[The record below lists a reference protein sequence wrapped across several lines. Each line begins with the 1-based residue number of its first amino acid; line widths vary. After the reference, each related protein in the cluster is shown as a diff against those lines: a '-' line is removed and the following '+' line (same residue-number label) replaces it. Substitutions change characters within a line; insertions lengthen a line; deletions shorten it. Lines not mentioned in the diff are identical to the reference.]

1 MTPDEMAQRA
11 LRFNRLRDYV
21 GWTDEDAARVAT
33 LFPLVEPAIPRL
45 VEDFYTAIQSEPDA
59 ARVITGGDEQVQRL
73 KQTLSDWLRELLSG
87 CYDHAYFL
95 RRWRVGWRHVEV
107 GLDQTYADVAL
118 ARLRQGLVETILV
131 GWRGEPDQR
140 ARAIASLNKL
150 LDLDLTI
157 IGDAY
162 QAEQM
167 RRRQQMER
175 FLTIGQV
182 AGGVAHELRNPLN
195 VIKTSV
201 YFLRHARA
209 LSPEKLAEHLTRIER
224 QVMVANDVITA
235 LNDFA
240 KLPVPNFQPTN
251 VQTCVEDVLAE
262 YRVPESVEVRFSGR
276 SDIPEVLADAR
287 QLRIVFGNLIRNACD
302 AMEEG
307 GRLTVEFCRVGD
319 RVAVRF
325 QDNGPGIAPEHL
337 TRIMEPMFSTKA
349 RGIGLGLPLAR
360 SILEKHRGRMEVAS
374 QPGEGAAFTVWLP
387 AAPEPPSESRSS
399 HPA

>member
-1 MTPDEMAQRA
+1 
-11 LRFNRLRDYV
+11 
-21 GWTDEDAARVAT
+21 
-33 LFPLVEPAIPRL
+33 
-45 VEDFYTAIQSEPDA
+45 
-59 ARVITGGDEQVQRL
+59 
-73 KQTLSDWLRELLSG
+73 
-87 CYDHAYFL
+87 
-95 RRWRVGWRHVEV
+95 
-107 GLDQTYADVAL
+107 
-118 ARLRQGLVETILV
+118 
-131 GWRGEPDQR
+131 
-140 ARAIASLNKL
+140 
-150 LDLDLTI
+150 
-157 IGDAY
+157 
-162 QAEQM
+162 M

-360 SILEKHRGRMEVAS
+360 SILEKHRGRIEVAS

-387 AAPEPPSESRSS
+387 AAPEPSTETSS
-399 HPA
+399 SPPA